1 MPMPFQDAV
10 ADAMRRL
17 RTSDVAG
24 ATKAIRDALNGG
36 SQSSISRL
44 LDAEGHSPVR
54 KGRPLGDVLNA
65 LKSGRPNF
73 ASPLRGAATS
83 PDNRGD
89 PRFTSHSLRSVA
101 GSLDYKLYV
110 PQDRDRELALVL
122 MLHGCTQDPDDF
134 ARGTRMN
141 RLADEFGLVV
151 AYPHQPRSAN
161 ANGCWNWF
169 DPRHQAAGSG
179 EPAKLAALA
188 KALSKEFAIAPER
201 VFAAGLSAG
210 AAMGDVLAESYPE
223 IFSKVA
229 LHSGLERGAAHDVM
243 SAFAAMKGDV
253 GARRDRAS
261 GHCSRKLIIH
271 GTADATVHA
280 SNGDRLFAGMR
291 SRYPNSSILVSE
303 MRSAGK
309 TAMRQT
315 LIDSSGRVQAE
326 YMPID
331 GGGHAWSGGSST
343 GSFTDPEGPDA
354 SREIVTFFLR
364 P

>member
-1 MPMPFQDAV
+1 MPIPFQDAV

-17 RTSDVAG
+17 KTSDVAG
-24 ATKAIRDALNGG
+24 ATRAIRDALNGG
-36 SQSSISRL
+36 SQSSISSP
-44 LDAEGHSPVR
+44 LDAGGPFAAR
-54 KGRPLGDVLNA
+54 KGRLLGDVLNA
-65 LKSGRPNF
+65 LKSGRSHF
-73 ASPLRGAATS
+73 VSPLRRAETP
-83 PDNRGD
+83 PDKMDD
-89 PRFTSHSLRSVA
+89 PCFTSHSLRSVA
-101 GSLDYKLYV
+101 GSIDYKLYV

-122 MLHGCTQDPDDF
+122 MLHGCTQDPDDL

-188 KALSKEFAIAPER
+188 QVLSTEFDIAPER

-210 AAMGDVLAESYPE
+210 AAMVDVLAESYPE

-243 SAFAAMKGDV
+243 SAFAAMKGNV
-253 GARRDRAS
+253 AARRDRVS
-261 GHCSRKLIIH
+261 GHFSRKLIIH

-280 SNGDRLFAGMR
+280 SNGDRLFAVMR

-303 MRSAGK
+303 IRSAGK

-331 GGGHAWSGGSST
+331 GGGHAWSGGDST

-354 SREIVTFFLR
+354 SREIVSFFLR